1 MWVTLDFID
10 WKNDKE
16 NFLGLIICDYR
27 AALKPQNRKKSRR
40 AVALLDIFIT
50 ERGNYLIVGR
60 GEEEGGAEG
69 GRGGEGGRKR
79 GWEGRRGGGE
89 KVVNFELSSV
99 KWACFTYTLQ
109 LLIISFLDLRLYLW
123 GFLFLWKP
131 VVYLK
136 NFFFENQWV
145 L

>member
-1 MWVTLDFID
+1 M
-10 WKNDKE
+10 
-16 NFLGLIICDYR
+16 
-27 AALKPQNRKKSRR
+27 
-40 AVALLDIFIT
+40 ALLDIFIT

-99 KWACFTYTLQ
+99 KWACFTYTLTAFDYFLFGLKIIFMGVPVFVKTSGVSKELLFWKSVGSIMQ
-109 LLIISFLDLRLYLW
+109 VLLIIFVI
-123 GFLFLWKP
+123 FK
-131 VVYLK
+131 
-136 NFFFENQWV
+136 
-145 L
+145 